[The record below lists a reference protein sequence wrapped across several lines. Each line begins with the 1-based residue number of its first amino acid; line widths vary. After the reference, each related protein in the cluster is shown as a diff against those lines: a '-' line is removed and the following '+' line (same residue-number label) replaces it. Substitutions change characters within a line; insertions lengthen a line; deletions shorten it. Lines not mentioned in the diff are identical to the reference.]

1 MRTALHFAQQAR
13 ASQFYQEVAHSSQAQ
28 KIVPGDKAIR
38 YNIAVISQRGAE
50 LVFSLNASKRSLEDL
65 CQAQE
70 YASNAQRFLAALA
83 EDKAEGGL
91 PYDKEMASQRH
102 MYGTVLL
109 RKGADQVAQ
118 QEKYETEHKAKLDAA
133 RDVRMADRAAQAA
146 KEVGVVDS
154 PLVSFLLSRIAASEV
169 GRT

>member
-1 MRTALHFAQQAR
+1 
-13 ASQFYQEVAHSSQAQ
+13 V
-28 KIVPGDKAIR
+28 
-38 YNIAVISQRGAE
+38 
-50 LVFSLNASKRSLEDL
+50 SKRTLEEL
-65 CQAQE
+65 HLAQE
-70 YASNAQRFLAALA
+70 YASNAQRFLAALS

-91 PYDKEMASQRH
+91 PYDREMALQRH

-133 RDVRMADRAAQAA
+133 RDVRMADRAAAAA
-146 KEVGVVDS
+146 KEVRIVIS
-154 PLVSFLLSRIAASEV
+154 PLISSSILSILLASKT